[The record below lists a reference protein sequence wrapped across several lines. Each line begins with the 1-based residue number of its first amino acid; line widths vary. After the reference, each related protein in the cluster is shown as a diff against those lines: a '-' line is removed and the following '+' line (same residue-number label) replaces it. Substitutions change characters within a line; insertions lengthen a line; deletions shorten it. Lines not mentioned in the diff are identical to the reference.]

1 MIATIIVIAY
11 VLSVFLNRWLNK
23 IICKRNKYEPI
34 MTGIWFIPIASTIIL
49 IMFVLD
55 GSRRNWFTGKYWR

>member
-1 MIATIIVIAY
+1 MIVAIIITAY

-34 MTGIWFIPIASTIIL
+34 MIGIWFIPIASTI
-49 IMFVLD
+49 VLFLHVID
-55 GSRRNWFTGKYWR
+55 GSKRNWFTGKNW